1 MHEGTS
7 FLTSL
12 RAISRELPKA
22 YESAPPWLFIIIPFK
37 PSKLAPLYLLGSTT
51 FLKELSTFI
60 EDIPAIFVKTFFAY
74 SSFSFEDINLAIPS
88 LVFNAI
94 LPTKPSQTI
103 TSILPQ
109 KMSSPSTN
117 PT

>member
-37 PSKLAPLYLLGSTT
+37 VLKMGCLWSKKKRFP
-51 FLKELSTFI
+51 KVFI
-60 EDIPAIFVKTFFAY
+60 VRAQQFDI
-74 SSFSFEDINLAIPS
+74 
-88 LVFNAI
+88 
-94 LPTKPSQTI
+94 TKAW
-103 TSILPQ
+103 L
-109 KMSSPSTN
+109 
-117 PT
+117 